1 MNTNDTKYDDTTL
14 QAAIDNAMVNA
25 NLTNF
30 TTLVVTTLWI
40 DQRPHRL
47 ALARALLS
55 RLPEPTPPTADGKTP
70 GQVSAE
76 AQAKLDYVHNMGLR
90 FGMMNSSDKPEPYLS
105 HFWTDDSD
113 HERMFREW
121 SASIGGQTSLEAGIK
136 RMEAELARII
146 AAAHEAGWNGVE
158 NSKDLAQFIKDQA
171 ETLEKWSEHIHPD
184 DHDRIVK
191 GVQDR
196 AKAAIAEARQEAL
209 PQLRPIATCALG
221 VCLITGLYAIGALI
235 YQNL

>member
-30 TTLVVTTLWI
+30 TTLVAATSWI

-121 SASIGGQTSLEAGIK
+121 SASIGGQTAGIK
-136 RMEAELARII
+136 RMEAVPEGELLKDYVDALDDELHSFEDRDEPLTTNAIRGFGIEAVRARLI
-146 AAAHEAGWNGVE
+146 AAAKEE
-158 NSKDLAQFIKDQA
+158 Q
-171 ETLEKWSEHIHPD
+171 P
-184 DHDRIVK
+184 
-191 GVQDR
+191 
-196 AKAAIAEARQEAL
+196 
-209 PQLRPIATCALG
+209 
-221 VCLITGLYAIGALI
+221 
-235 YQNL
+235 

>member
-30 TTLVVTTLWI
+30 TTLVAATQRQSWI

-121 SASIGGQTSLEAGIK
+121 SASIGGQTAGIK
-136 RMEAELARII
+136 RMEAVPEGELLKDYVDALDDELHSFEDRDEPLTTNAIRGFGIEAVRARLI
-146 AAAHEAGWNGVE
+146 AAAKEE
-158 NSKDLAQFIKDQA
+158 Q
-171 ETLEKWSEHIHPD
+171 P
-184 DHDRIVK
+184 
-191 GVQDR
+191 
-196 AKAAIAEARQEAL
+196 
-209 PQLRPIATCALG
+209 
-221 VCLITGLYAIGALI
+221 
-235 YQNL
+235 

>member
-1 MNTNDTKYDDTTL
+1 MNTTQYNDATL
-14 QAAIDNAMVNA
+14 QAAIDVSFNESIFGDTRHSPAWGTEA
-25 NLTNF
+25 
-30 TTLVVTTLWI
+30 
-40 DQRPHRL
+40 PARL
-47 ALARALLS
+47 SLARALLA

-136 RMEAELARII
+136 RMEAVPEGELLKDYVDALDDELHSFEDRDEPLTTNAIRGFGIEAVRARLI
-146 AAAHEAGWNGVE
+146 AAAKEE
-158 NSKDLAQFIKDQA
+158 Q
-171 ETLEKWSEHIHPD
+171 P
-184 DHDRIVK
+184 
-191 GVQDR
+191 
-196 AKAAIAEARQEAL
+196 
-209 PQLRPIATCALG
+209 
-221 VCLITGLYAIGALI
+221 
-235 YQNL
+235 

>member
-30 TTLVVTTLWI
+30 TTLVAATSWI

-136 RMEAELARII
+136 RMEAVPEGELLKDYVDALDDELHSFEDRDEPLTTNAIRGFGIEAVRARLI
-146 AAAHEAGWNGVE
+146 AAAC
-158 NSKDLAQFIKDQA
+158 L
-171 ETLEKWSEHIHPD
+171 TP
-184 DHDRIVK
+184 
-191 GVQDR
+191 
-196 AKAAIAEARQEAL
+196 AKEEQ
-209 PQLRPIATCALG
+209 P
-221 VCLITGLYAIGALI
+221 
-235 YQNL
+235 

>member
-30 TTLVVTTLWI
+30 TTLVAATSWI

-76 AQAKLDYVHNMGLR
+76 AQAKLDYVH
-90 FGMMNSSDKPEPYLS
+90 
-105 HFWTDDSD
+105 
-113 HERMFREW
+113 ERMFREW
-121 SASIGGQTSLEAGIK
+121 SASIK
-136 RMEAELARII
+136 RMEAVPEGELLKDYVDALDDELHSFEDRDEPLTTNAIRGFGIEAVRARLI
-146 AAAHEAGWNGVE
+146 AAAKEE
-158 NSKDLAQFIKDQA
+158 Q
-171 ETLEKWSEHIHPD
+171 P
-184 DHDRIVK
+184 
-191 GVQDR
+191 
-196 AKAAIAEARQEAL
+196 
-209 PQLRPIATCALG
+209 
-221 VCLITGLYAIGALI
+221 
-235 YQNL
+235 